1 MGKSEEEM
9 GKFYI
14 AHETTREGLPSIG
27 TGIEACGDEETTWAG
42 ICESSILGT
51 ESCKNKWSGIGVVTA
66 EWRILFV
73 CVCIHTDFP
82 G

>member
-27 TGIEACGDEETTWAG
+27 TGIEACGDEETT
-42 ICESSILGT
+42 
-51 ESCKNKWSGIGVVTA
+51 
-66 EWRILFV
+66 
-73 CVCIHTDFP
+73 
-82 G
+82 